1 MYICNF
7 VCSTLVESA
16 DESDEEFH
24 VRLDRALRDGYVE
37 IFTAKCG
44 ISGPPGQLLV

>member
-1 MYICNF
+1 MREFLCYNP
-7 VCSTLVESA
+7 LESD
-16 DESDEEFH
+16 DESDDEFH

-44 ISGPPGQLLV
+44 VSGPPG